1 MRFYKGDFQ
10 SPVGSIDELH
20 TWKGQYAIL
29 EMNHEYI
36 QWLFPNYFASQFN
49 PNSQALTKD
58 EARAFCNDPAIARK
72 YIKSY
77 ELFLDFLGLKL
88 KDRFTGQVERAA
100 GGEHRLHAALVGH
113 PHNQL
118 RVRRV
123 LASLAVTGFS
133 RYMEP
138 LVQHLLKEAS
148 GEKGVG
154 DKFSRSQPVLAEL
167 QGAPILEHLRAYSL
181 RSTLFR
187 ANTRAHESE
196 IEESVFFTG
205 RSGRDPRAA
214 QAFTMDKAERY
225 AMPRR
230 DQNWAET
237 HGMSRSEHTQTRNLP
252 GTATAWNANRRSRSV
267 CGARMRDRPPWL

>member
-1 MRFYKGDFQ
+1 MSTRGFPDVWPAFGSEDTDAGMKNVRFYKGDFQ

-123 LASLAVTGFS
+123 LASLAVTG
-133 RYMEP
+133 
-138 LVQHLLKEAS
+138 LL
-148 GEKGVG
+148 G
-154 DKFSRSQPVLAEL
+154 RSQ
-167 QGAPILEHLRAYSL
+167 ILDLTKLSYH
-181 RSTLFR
+181 F
-187 ANTRAHESE
+187 
-196 IEESVFFTG
+196 
-205 RSGRDPRAA
+205 
-214 QAFTMDKAERY
+214 
-225 AMPRR
+225 
-230 DQNWAET
+230 
-237 HGMSRSEHTQTRNLP
+237 
-252 GTATAWNANRRSRSV
+252 TAW
-267 CGARMRDRPPWL
+267 